1 MESDLLTVE
10 PTVAQFVAANHHAA
24 NVFKKHGID
33 FCCSGRKP
41 LAQACAEK
49 GADFDTVRHE
59 LEVLPPEDILPSQ
72 DFNNWDTG
80 FLAEYIVQ
88 THHRYLLSELPLL
101 REYTA
106 KIARVH
112 GERHPQLREVF
123 VVFAALQEELEAHLK
138 KEEHVLFPY
147 IVRLA
152 QTVVHGG
159 QLVAP
164 PFGTA
169 QNPIRMMEHEHE
181 STGDLLERLRA
192 LTNDYALPA
201 DACNSYRVTFAKL
214 QQLERDLHQHIFLEN
229 NILFPRAVAL
239 EAQVLG
245 AR

>member
-24 NVFKKHGID
+24 NVFKKYGID
-33 FCCSGRKP
+33 FCCKGRKP
-41 LAQACAEK
+41 LAQACAEI
-49 GADFDTVRHE
+49 GVNTDTVRTE
-59 LEVLPPEDILPSQ
+59 LETLPSEDLLPSQ
-72 DFNNWDTG
+72 DFHAWDTG

-112 GERHPQLREVF
+112 GERHPELRELF
-123 VVFAALQEELEAHLK
+123 VAFAALQEELEEHLK
-138 KEEHVLFPY
+138 KEEHILFPY
-147 IVRLA
+147 IVRLSEA
-152 QTVVHGG
+152 ARHGDP
-159 QLVAP
+159 VIAP

-169 QNPIRMMEHEHE
+169 QNPIRMMEHEHD
-181 STGDLLERLRA
+181 SAGDLLRRMRT
-192 LTNDYALPA
+192 LTHDYALPA

-229 NILFPRAVAL
+229 NVLFPKAIEL
-239 EAQVLG
+239 EASVVA

>member
-33 FCCSGRKP
+33 FCCSGGKP

-59 LEVLPPEDILPSQ
+59 EVLPPEDILPSQ

-106 KIARVH
+106 KNCPGSRRAPPRTPRSVCGIRRLAGGTGSAFERRARAVSVH
-112 GERHPQLREVF
+112 RAACANGGTWTTGS
-123 VVFAALQEELEAHLK
+123 AALWYGPKSDQDD
-138 KEEHVLFPY
+138 
-147 IVRLA
+147 
-152 QTVVHGG
+152 
-159 QLVAP
+159 
-164 PFGTA
+164 GT
-169 QNPIRMMEHEHE
+169 
-181 STGDLLERLRA
+181 RA
-192 LTNDYALPA
+192 
-201 DACNSYRVTFAKL
+201 
-214 QQLERDLHQHIFLEN
+214 
-229 NILFPRAVAL
+229 
-239 EAQVLG
+239 
-245 AR
+245 